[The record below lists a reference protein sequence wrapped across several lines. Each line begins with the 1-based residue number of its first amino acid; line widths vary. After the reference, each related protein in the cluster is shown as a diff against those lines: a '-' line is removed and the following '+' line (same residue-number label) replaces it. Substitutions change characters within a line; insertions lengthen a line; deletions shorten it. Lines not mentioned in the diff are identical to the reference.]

1 MTYIKKF
8 EKFSKSIGKEESVEF
23 HIQHARIPDEYKEIA
38 LTLLQPYTSV
48 KKSVIYEL
56 QLHPDLKK
64 KIKEK
69 DLPDGFSM
77 GIDKNGYFIQT
88 QRCRSKSHPS
98 PDKITIKEIKF
109 VDSTG

>member
-1 MTYIKKF
+1 MIYIKMF
-8 EKFSKSIGKEESVEF
+8 ENYLKDKQDVKF
-23 HIQHARIPDEYKEIA
+23 HIQHARIPEEYKEIA
-38 LTLLQPYTSV
+38 LKLLKPYTRV

-69 DLPDGFSM
+69 NLPNGFSM
-77 GIDKNGYFIQT
+77 GIDKAGFFIQT
-88 QRCRSKSHPS
+88 HRCRSKSHPS

>member
-1 MTYIKKF
+1 MNYIKKF
-8 EKFSKSIGKEESVEF
+8 EKFFSKDKLSIED
-23 HIQHARIPDEYKEIA
+23 HIFYARIPKEYKEIA
-38 LTLLQPYTSV
+38 LTLLQPYTKV

-69 DLPDGFSM
+69 NLPDGFSM
-77 GIDKNGYFIQT
+77 GIDKNGYFLST
-88 QRCRSKSHPS
+88 HRARSKSHPS

-109 VDSTG
+109 IDSTG